1 MKKME
6 RILFPTDYSPFS
18 NDTIEYA
25 IAFALEYKA
34 RLYIMHVVELSTKDP
49 SDPMYRKPNLK
60 DYTDVHNFIKGST
73 ARQLN
78 GARLSKRKFEYE
90 EIHEMGLSA
99 SREIVKT
106 ARKKRIDLIVM
117 ASLGAGFLK
126 KLLLG
131 STTERVIKEASCPVL
146 VTKMEARDFVDFD
159 TDQIK
164 IRSIICPVDFSAGS
178 ARAAE
183 TAAELAKRFG
193 AEIFLLHVIEELSP
207 KLDYIIEY
215 IKRGELEGNW
225 KSAAKKKLEAF
236 AAKNLTKKT
245 KYNISISMGNPKRD
259 ITDFARKNKADLI
272 VLSAHGRGEK
282 DKSEFSGSVLLKV
295 VKSADC
301 PVLIVR

>member
-34 RLYIMHVVELSTKDP
+34 RLYIMHIVELSTKDP

-73 ARQLN
+73 ARQLK

-146 VTKMEARDFVDFD
+146 VTKKEARDFVDFD
-159 TDQIK
+159 TDKIK

-178 ARAAE
+178 ARAVE
-183 TAAELAKRFG
+183 AAGELANRFG

-215 IKRGELEGNW
+215 IKRGELEGKW

-236 AAKNLTKKT
+236 AAKNLPKKS
-245 KYNISISMGNPKRD
+245 KYNLSISMGNPKRD
-259 ITDFARKNKADLI
+259 ISDFARKKKADLI
-272 VLSAHGRGEK
+272 VLSAHGSGEK
-282 DKSEFSGSVLLKV
+282 DKSDFSGSVLLKV